1 MWRCMKAIGPLVQL
15 ATLIK
20 RKTMLTQLLKSK
32 TVWFAILIAVLSV
45 VQGYVALLPVTPVQ
59 QMLVGVVI
67 SVAVLVLRLITTQP
81 ISGK

>member
-1 MWRCMKAIGPLVQL
+1 
-15 ATLIK
+15 
-20 RKTMLTQLLKSK
+20 MLTQLLKSK

-67 SVAVLVLRLITTQP
+67 SVTVLVLRLITTQP
-81 ISGK
+81 ISEK